1 MSDRLLAFVAPTWG
15 SELTAIFISGAAGL
29 MMGKALLFPGQY
41 RRVDA
46 FRIAGKDAVRLFA
59 GCIPI
64 LLVAGSIEGLSIT
77 ANGSRL

>member
-1 MSDRLLAFVAPTWG
+1 M
-15 SELTAIFISGAAGL
+15 I
-29 MMGKALLFPGQY
+29 GKSLLFPGQY

-64 LLVAGSIEGLSIT
+64 LLVAGSIEGFVSPRTDLDSNIKFAVSLATFICLFLYLFVPRHRKSI
-77 ANGSRL
+77 